1 MKPQQRTRTLF
12 AVLALSLHAALG
24 AASASAAS
32 VSYYLD
38 QSNGLPDGTNYL
50 MVTISDGSGGL
61 IDFTVE
67 TLSPLSSIAGPNFG
81 IEVFGFN
88 TTLASLPGDSALV
101 SLPTGW
107 SGNVAP
113 PPNVDDG
120 FGQFEFEVSG
130 SGATRQ
136 TTLSFSVDV
145 AGDSILD
152 YYELS
157 GGVAGEGNVQFAALV
172 GGFDTQSCASGP
184 CSSAWFGGG
193 PPVPEA
199 DTYAMLLAG
208 LGVVGF
214 AARRKLGK
222 RA

>member
-12 AVLALSLHAALG
+12 AVLALSLQAAFG
-24 AASASAAS
+24 AAPASAASAS
-32 VSYYLD
+32 YFLD
-38 QSNGLPDGTNYL
+38 QSNDLPDETDYL
-50 MVTISDGSGGL
+50 KVTISDGSAGL

-67 TLSPLSSIAGPNFG
+67 TLSSLSSIAGPNFG
-81 IEVFGFN
+81 IQVFGFN
-88 TTLASLPGDSALV
+88 TTLATLPGDSALV
-101 SLPTGW
+101 NLPSGW
-107 SGNVAP
+107 TGNVAP
-113 PPNVDDG
+113 PNVHDG

-130 SGATRQ
+130 GGANRQ
-136 TTLSFSVDV
+136 TTLSFSVDA
-145 AGDSILD
+145 AGDTILD

-157 GGVAGEGNVQFAALV
+157 SGVAGQGNVQFAARV
-172 GGFDTQSCASGP
+172 GDFTTQSCASGP

-208 LGVVGF
+208 LGAVGF

-222 RA
+222 RG